1 MPRKAILI
9 IATFIMS
16 LSAASAE
23 LRLSPGKPAGVKQAQ
38 KGAYGAIAVG
48 ALALIAIGGFA
59 ASDNPYKIPGTTSAT
74 STQP

>member
-1 MPRKAILI
+1 MPRKAIPI
-9 IATFIMS
+9 ITTLIMS

-23 LRLSPGKPAGVKQAQ
+23 PRLPPGKPAGVKRAQQAPS
-38 KGAYGAIAVG
+38 GAIAIG